1 MEEEK
6 QGNLPAKKEDNLHY
20 IYNPQTRKHDV
31 LDLNTGRLVDA
42 VKFEPTST
50 IYNLQMADT
59 ICDHIREGKTL
70 QAICKEPN
78 MPTTT
83 RFYAWLA
90 LYPELRVR
98 YEQARKQRADR
109 YHDQA
114 LDIALS
120 MPNKDMVPGCKL
132 AVDTLK
138 WAAEKASPDY
148 YGKKEE
154 KLQGGSSINIT
165 LNTGVL
171 DTKAPT
177 DIIIDEFGNF
187 KGFQSKGDTD
197 EQDSEPQ
204 GKAPDRPLGKDR
216 WAGTSDREVF
226 AEFREVGSEGREEGS
241 TEKEG

>member
-1 MEEEK
+1 MEEKDET
-6 QGNLPAKKEDNLHY
+6 LPAIKPVNPHY
-20 IYNPQTRKHDV
+20 IYNPETRKYDV
-31 LDLNTGRLVDA
+31 LDLNTGKWVDA

-59 ICDHIREGKTL
+59 ICDQIREGRTL
-70 QAICKEPN
+70 QSICSEKE

-83 RFYAWLA
+83 RFYAWLS

-109 YHDQA
+109 YHDKA
-114 LDIALS
+114 LEIALS

-148 YGKKEE
+148 YGKKED
-154 KLQGGSSINIT
+154 KVQGGPSVSIT

-187 KGFQSKGDTD
+187 KGFKTEGDTD
-197 EQDSEPQ
+197 EQDSELQAREPS
-204 GKAPDRPLGKDR
+204 RPLGKDR
-216 WAGTSDREVF
+216 WSGIRE
-226 AEFREVGSEGREEGS
+226 AEFTEVGGASEGRTEEGS
-241 TEKEG
+241 EESKEG